1 MGTLTLETLR
11 KLRDEKRKALAQR
24 DAGEGNIEVVIGMG
38 TCGIAAGAKE
48 TFTAMVDE
56 ISARNLENVVV
67 KQTGC
72 MGLCASEPSVEVIV
86 PGMPGVVYGNVNAE
100 IGRRIVNAHI
110 MRGELVGEHLFDKP
124 AADIMK

>member
-1 MGTLTLETLR
+1 MGVLTLEALR
-11 KLRDEKRKALAQR
+11 KLRDEKRKTLQQR
-24 DAGEGNIEVVIGMG
+24 AAGEGNIEVVIGMG

-48 TFTAMVDE
+48 TFAAMVDE
-56 ISARNLENVVV
+56 INRLGLTNVVV

-86 PGMPGVVYGNVNAE
+86 PGMPGMVYGNVNAD

-110 MRGELVGEHLFDKP
+110 VKGELVGEYLFDKP